1 MKIIETKHVEFRYA
15 SADVDFILLDEKK
28 VEFIDGIAVVNLIAL
43 ARRENPGF
51 KSSHIQINYKIQRL
65 VIDQTSDYELADYL
79 STEYW
84 SVVAK
89 NLFTIIDEDFKECDF
104 LELKSIDLLPK
115 IIPSALLVPR
125 RCQNKRFIKRL
136 SDKDFIVK
144 EDWDIRHVKI
154 ENKSIVGTE
163 LFNDEWQETSSP
175 RVLKN
180 NSNNQLYN
188 LDTMKYSRYY
198 SYIGDFR
205 QYVDD
210 KGNQYYACYAQEIV
224 IGSGKRDN
232 VDNTLSSTLNF
243 FIDEEGKIISP
254 IIASHN
260 DMLFYNGENDFDEI
274 VKTVEKSLKDYINKS
289 STEEFYQKKLSM
301 KKRISN
307 E

>member
-1 MKIIETKHVEFRYA
+1 MKVIETKHVEFRYS

-43 ARRENPGF
+43 TRREKPVF
-51 KSSHIQINYKIQRL
+51 KSSHIQIDYKIRGL
-65 VIDQTSDYELADYL
+65 VINQTSDYELADYL
-79 STEYW
+79 STKYW
-84 SVVAK
+84 SVVAQ

-104 LELKSIDLLPK
+104 LELKSVDLLPK
-115 IIPSALLVPR
+115 IMTSALLVPR
-125 RCQNKRFIKRL
+125 HYQPKRFIKRL
-136 SDKDFIVK
+136 SDKDFIVE
-144 EDWDIRHVKI
+144 EDWKIIHVKI

-163 LFNDEWQETSSP
+163 LLDCEWQETSSP
-175 RVLKN
+175 SVLKN
-180 NSNNQLYN
+180 NSNKQLYN
-188 LDTMKYSRYY
+188 LNTMKYSRHY

-210 KGNQYYACYAQEIV
+210 KGNQYYACYAQKIV
-224 IGSGKRDN
+224 IGRGERDN

-254 IIASHN
+254 VIASHN
-260 DMLFYNGENDFDEI
+260 DMVFYNGENDFDEI
-274 VKTVEKSLKDYINKS
+274 VKTVEKSLKDYINKP

>member
-1 MKIIETKHVEFRYA
+1 MKVIETKHVEFRYS

-43 ARRENPGF
+43 TRREKPVF
-51 KSSHIQINYKIQRL
+51 KSSHIQIDYKIRGL
-65 VIDQTSDYELADYL
+65 VINQTSDYELADYL
-79 STEYW
+79 STKYW
-84 SVVAK
+84 SVVAQ

-104 LELKSIDLLPK
+104 LELKSVDLLPK
-115 IIPSALLVPR
+115 IMTSALLVPR
-125 RCQNKRFIKRL
+125 HYQPKRFIKRL
-136 SDKDFIVK
+136 SDKDFIVE
-144 EDWDIRHVKI
+144 EDWKISHVKI

-163 LFNDEWQETSSP
+163 LLDCEWQETSSP
-175 RVLKN
+175 SVLKN
-180 NSNNQLYN
+180 NSNKQLYN
-188 LDTMKYSRYY
+188 LNTMKYSRHY

-210 KGNQYYACYAQEIV
+210 KGNQYYACYAQKIV
-224 IGSGKRDN
+224 IGRGERDN

-254 IIASHN
+254 VIASHN
-260 DMLFYNGENDFDEI
+260 DMVFYNGENDFDEI
-274 VKTVEKSLKDYINKS
+274 VKTVEKSLKDYINKP